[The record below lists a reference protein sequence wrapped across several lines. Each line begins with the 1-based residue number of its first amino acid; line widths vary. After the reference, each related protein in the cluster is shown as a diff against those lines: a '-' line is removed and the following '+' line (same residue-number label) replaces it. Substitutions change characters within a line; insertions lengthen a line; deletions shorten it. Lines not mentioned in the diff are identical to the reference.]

1 MCCFSLSVWQMCESG
16 HTRTDFSNDQL
27 KTEINV
33 LLLQSFF
40 FDLVRKK
47 HLVSFEKKRSRGS
60 PQGRQLWWVIATSPF
75 GGTFPSGVTSQTC
88 ERERGKSNR
97 KKKNK
102 KKLKDVRFLSNK
114 DALSEKRSRF
124 RLFHGRGLFYLNSIW
139 RSNQNH
145 ILSEWQRI
153 FLHLFI
159 AISALR
165 LIIHT
170 TRFSF
175 SFMCVVPTWLVFS
188 FREAIGPERPDLT
201 KWITERIDV
210 VFRHQFVIT
219 AQSHD

>member
-97 KKKNK
+97 KKRTKRNSRTYGSCRTRTRCPKNDLVSDYSTEEDFFIWIQFDGLIK
-102 KKLKDVRFLSNK
+102 TTS
-114 DALSEKRSRF
+114 SRSDS
-124 RLFHGRGLFYLNSIW
+124 G
-139 RSNQNH
+139 
-145 ILSEWQRI
+145 
-153 FLHLFI
+153 
-159 AISALR
+159 
-165 LIIHT
+165 
-170 TRFSF
+170 FSSTYSLPF
-175 SFMCVVPTWLVFS
+175 PLC
-188 FREAIGPERPDLT
+188 G
-201 KWITERIDV
+201 
-210 VFRHQFVIT
+210 
-219 AQSHD
+219 